1 MPSLTNNAKLP
12 HHTTQH
18 YTILPKYIT
27 TPLMQNRTTQYI
39 TLAAGEMRE
48 LVFINEPNMDWHIM
62 QEANSSLRV
71 HILFLSENDDAAQW
85 RSRLFIEQNAT
96 GCRTEIY
103 AMGLLRNAQQ
113 AHLLTR
119 VYHNVG
125 GGYSSQVLKFVLD
138 DQTKGS
144 FRGELKIQPDAQQ
157 TEAYQTNRNILLS
170 RQADMLTEPQL
181 EIYAD
186 DVKASH
192 GATTGQLDESALFYM
207 QQRGIGRDVATKLL
221 LEAFFDEVISTLSNV
236 QQQEQIRETIHQ
248 IL

>member
-1 MPSLTNNAKLP
+1 MLNSSI
-12 HHTTQH
+12 QH
-18 YTILPKYIT
+18 
-27 TPLMQNRTTQYI
+27 I
-39 TLAAGEMRE
+39 TLSIGEKRE
-48 LVFINEPNMDWHIM
+48 LVFLNESDMDWHIV
-62 QEANSSLRV
+62 QKADSFLRV
-71 HILFLSENDDAAQW
+71 HILFLSENDVTAQW
-85 RSRLFIEQNAT
+85 QSKLFVEQNGAN
-96 GCRTEIY
+96 CRTEIY
-103 AMGLLRNAQQ
+103 AMGLLHNTQQ

-119 VYHNVG
+119 VYHNIG
-125 GGYSSQVLKFVLD
+125 GGYSSQILKFVLN

-144 FRGELKIQPDAQQ
+144 FRGELKILPNAQQ

-207 QQRGIGRDVATKLL
+207 QQRCISRDTATKLL
-221 LEAFFDEVISTLSNV
+221 LEAFFNEVISTLSDE
-236 QQQEQIRETIHQ
+236 QQEQIRETIHR

>member
-1 MPSLTNNAKLP
+1 MTQPSIQHLTLS
-12 HHTTQH
+12 
-18 YTILPKYIT
+18 
-27 TPLMQNRTTQYI
+27 
-39 TLAAGEMRE
+39 AGEARE
-48 LVFINEPNMDWHIM
+48 FVFINEPDTHWHIV
-62 QEANSSLRV
+62 QDENSSLRV
-71 HILFLSENDDAAQW
+71 HVIYLSENETDAQW
-85 RSRLFIEQNAT
+85 QSTLTIEQNAPH
-96 GCRTEIY
+96 CRTEIY
-103 AMGLLRNAQQ
+103 AMGLLHASQQ

-119 VYHNVG
+119 VYHNIG

-138 DQTKGS
+138 DQAKGS

-170 RQADMLTEPQL
+170 RQAEMLTEPQL

-207 QQRGIGRDVATKLL
+207 QQRCINRDTAAKLL
-221 LEAFFDEVISTLSNV
+221 LCAFFDEVLKTLSDTE
-236 QQQEQIRETIHQ
+236 QQEKLVEKINL

>member
-1 MPSLTNNAKLP
+1 MLNN
-12 HHTTQH
+12 
-18 YTILPKYIT
+18 
-27 TPLMQNRTTQYI
+27 TTQYI
-39 TLAAGEMRE
+39 TLAAGETRE
-48 LVFINEPNMDWHIM
+48 LVFINESNMDWHII

-71 HILFLSENDDAAQW
+71 HVLFLSESDDIAQW
-85 RSRLFIEQNAT
+85 QSRLFVEQNAV

-103 AMGLLRNAQQ
+103 AMGLLHDTQQ

-119 VYHNVG
+119 VYHNIG

-138 DQTKGS
+138 DHAKGS
-144 FRGELKIQPDAQQ
+144 FRGELKIQPNAQQ

-170 RQADMLTEPQL
+170 RHAEMLTEPQL

-207 QQRGIGRDVATKLL
+207 QQRCIDRDTAAKLL
-221 LEAFFDEVISTLSNV
+221 LCAFFNEVIETLTDT
-236 QQQEQIRETIHQ
+236 QLQEELVEKINR

>member
-1 MPSLTNNAKLP
+1 MLNSSI
-12 HHTTQH
+12 QH
-18 YTILPKYIT
+18 
-27 TPLMQNRTTQYI
+27 I
-39 TLAAGEMRE
+39 TLSIGEKRE
-48 LVFINEPNMDWHIM
+48 LVFLNESDMDWHII
-62 QEANSSLRV
+62 QEADSFLRV
-71 HILFLSENDDAAQW
+71 HILFLSENDVTAQW
-85 RSRLFIEQNAT
+85 QSKLFVEQNGAN
-96 GCRTEIY
+96 CRTEIY
-103 AMGLLRNAQQ
+103 AMGLLHDTQQ

-119 VYHNVG
+119 VYHNIG
-125 GGYSSQVLKFVLD
+125 GGYSSQILKFVLN

-144 FRGELKIQPDAQQ
+144 FRGELKILPNAQQ

-207 QQRGIGRDVATKLL
+207 QQRCISRDTATKLL
-221 LEAFFDEVISTLSNV
+221 LEAFFNEVISTLSDE
-236 QQQEQIRETIHQ
+236 QQEQIRETIHR

>member
-1 MPSLTNNAKLP
+1 MLNEI
-12 HHTTQH
+12 
-18 YTILPKYIT
+18 IL
-27 TPLMQNRTTQYI
+27 QS
-39 TLAAGEMRE
+39 GEKRE
-48 LVFINEPNMDWHIM
+48 LVFINEPNMHWHII

-71 HILFLSENDDAAQW
+71 HIIYLSAEEASAEWQTT
-85 RSRLFIEQNAT
+85 LTVEQNGT
-96 GCRTEIY
+96 NCRTEIY
-103 AMGLLRNAQQ
+103 AMGLIHQSQQ

-119 VYHNVG
+119 VYHNIG
-125 GGYSSQVLKFVLD
+125 GGYSSQILKFVLD
-138 DQTKGS
+138 DQAKGS

-170 RQADMLTEPQL
+170 RQAEMLTEPQL

-207 QQRGIGRDVATKLL
+207 QQRCIDRDTAAKLL
-221 LEAFFDEVISTLSNV
+221 LCAFFDEVIKTLSDT
-236 QQQEQIRETIHQ
+236 QLQENLVEKINQ